1 MDRLKR
7 LWSSYRHRFVPWLI
21 LNWRTRQIAIRS
33 EVVLQRNITEH
44 VYRLK
49 ELVSCLAV
57 SIPEDYLYRDIRL
70 LTAGERGKE
79 VMKKCFGFVC
89 ELGASSISKG
99 GQGVFV
105 REGRIAKGDL
115 VAIYPGTLYSPYD
128 PLLLVSIRNQYILR
142 CYDGVFVD
150 GKRGGMSGLVYRS
163 CANRERVGGRL
174 TCDLSWMGEEP
185 VNPLCLG
192 QRVNNQNEVNTANV
206 EYIEMNISV
215 RQLLPM
221 QRRLLPYVNY
231 SSVDCYH
238 DSVRVVGLVAIRP
251 VKQGD
256 ELLSNYFTIVSN
268 V

>member
-1 MDRLKR
+1 M
-7 LWSSYRHRFVPWLI
+7 
-21 LNWRTRQIAIRS
+21 AIRS
-33 EVVLQRNITEH
+33 EVLLQRNVTEH

-49 ELVSCLAV
+49 ELISTLAV
-57 SIPEDYLYRDIRL
+57 SIPEDYLYRDTRL
-70 LTAGERGKE
+70 VAAGERGKE
-79 VMKKCFGFVC
+79 AMKKCFGFVC
-89 ELGASSISKG
+89 ELGTSSISKG
-99 GQGVFV
+99 GHGVFV
-105 REGRIAKGDL
+105 SEGCVAKGDL

-150 GKRGGMSGLVYRS
+150 GKRRGVSGLVYRS

-185 VNPLCLG
+185 ANPLCLG
-192 QRVNNQNEVNTANV
+192 QRVNNQNEDNVANV
-206 EYIEMNISV
+206 EYVEMDISV
-215 RQLLPM
+215 RQLLPK

-238 DSVRVVGLVAIRP
+238 DSVRVVGLVATRQ
-251 VKQGD
+251 VTQGE

-268 V
+268 A